1 MNIKTTVT
9 FIYKLDDSEVEQ
21 FKKRTLE
28 YIQEELDYETTITLD
43 DIPTSK
49 VEEFLDD
56 EITKAI
62 EETKQ
67 GYGGYGWG
75 IVFDDYF
82 GTISLDYCE
91 EGVSEMVQEF
101 AEQIYKN
108 KEEL

>member
-1 MNIKTTVT
+1 MEIKTTVT
-9 FIYKLDDSEVEQ
+9 FTYRLNDSEVEE
-21 FKKRTLE
+21 FRKKVLE
-28 YIQEELDYETTITLD
+28 YIKEELDYESTITLD
-43 DIPTSK
+43 DIPISE
-49 VEEFLDD
+49 VEEFLDN
-56 EITKAI
+56 ELTTAI

-108 KEEL
+108 KEEN